1 MCPSLIRLYIPFNFI
16 GNTEQQAE
24 RSAYIIYYAELERNL
39 LKIPNKTVIGF
50 AQQKSVEMI
59 IEKTTYVNTQLH

>member
-1 MCPSLIRLYIPFNFI
+1 MYSSLIRLHIPFHFI
-16 GNTEQQAE
+16 GNIEQQAE
-24 RSAYIIYYAELERNL
+24 RSAYIIHYAELKKNL

-50 AQQKSVEMI
+50 AQQKSIEMT